1 MKEEYRLMDQFRRDF
16 LKLGGAGLAGSL
28 AVVGATEAHAQ
39 PSIAAYRGQE
49 QDFFNVRTYGAKGDG
64 KTIDSAAINEAIDAA
79 NAKGGGTVYFP
90 AGVYASY
97 SIHLKSNVMLYLGQG
112 CTILA
117 TETPAG
123 GVSSGAYDPAEPN
136 DPWEK
141 YQEYGHN
148 HYHNSLIW
156 GENISN
162 FGIMG
167 PGLIW
172 GKGLSNGRKDLPLA
186 ETPGVGN
193 KAIAIRNA
201 HNVILRDFSILKG
214 GHFGV
219 LVTGVDNLTIDNL
232 KIDTARDGMDI
243 ICCRNVRVSNCS
255 VNSPWDDAICPKSQY
270 ILGYLRST
278 ENLTITN
285 CYVTGSY
292 ELGSM
297 LDGTW
302 KKLPADTKVPRTGR
316 IKCGTES
323 NAGFKN
329 ITISNC
335 VFDGSGGFALETVD
349 GAHIEDITFTGIT
362 MRDCTNT
369 PIFLRLGA
377 RMRAPAEVPI
387 GSFKRVIISNVVSYN
402 SLSPFGGAGLIS
414 GIPDHNIEDVKIN
427 EIYMEHVGGG
437 TAEMAANMPPEEIKH
452 YPEPTMFG
460 KLPASAFFI
469 RHARNLEFSSVEI
482 AWSQPDARPVFWM
495 QDVDGLDIFR
505 LKLPKTYTG
514 PVFNLKDV
522 HDFNVAASRN
532 LKDVHLNHVDKK
544 QW

>member
-1 MKEEYRLMDQFRRDF
+1 MEQFRRDF
-16 LKLGGAGLAGSL
+16 LKLAGASLGAGAI
-28 AVVGATEAHAQ
+28 ATVGASEANAQ
-39 PSIAAYRGQE
+39 PKKAMPHSGNNNIGY
-49 QDFFNVRTYGAKGDG
+49 FNIRTYGATGDG
-64 KTIDSAAINEAIDAA
+64 KTIDTAAINKAIEAA
-79 NAKGGGTVYFP
+79 NANGGGTVYFP
-90 AGVYASY
+90 AGTYASY
-97 SIHLKSNVMLYLGQG
+97 SIHMKSNVVLYLEQG
-112 CTILA
+112 CVLLA
-117 TETPAG
+117 AETPEG
-123 GVSSGAYDPAEPN
+123 GTHQGAYDPAEPN

-156 GENISN
+156 GENIDN

-193 KAIAIRNA
+193 KSIAFRNC

-232 KIDTARDGMDI
+232 KIDTDRDGIDI

-270 ILGYLRST
+270 ILGYLRAT

-285 CYVTGSY
+285 CYVTGNY

-302 KKLPADTKVPRTGR
+302 KKLPPDTKLPRTGR

-369 PIFLRLGA
+369 PLFLRLGA
-377 RMRAPAEVPI
+377 RMRAPADLAI
-387 GSFKRVIISNVVSYN
+387 GTFKRVIISNVVSYN

-414 GIPDHNIEDVKIN
+414 GIPGHCIEDVKIN
-427 EIYMEHVGGG
+427 EVYMEHVGGG
-437 TAEMAANMPPEEIKH
+437 TPDMASIMPPEEIKH

-460 KLPASAFFI
+460 KLPGSSFFV
-469 RHARNLEFSSVEI
+469 RHAKNLEFTNVEL
-482 AWSQPDARPVFWM
+482 AWSQPDARPAFWM
-495 QDVDGLDIFR
+495 QDVDGVDIFR
-505 LKLPKTYTG
+505 LKLPKTNAS
-514 PVFNLKDV
+514 PVFHLDDV
-522 HDFNVAASRN
+522 RDFHVSGSRSV
-532 LKDVHLNHVDKK
+532 KETHLDKVDQKSI
-544 QW
+544 

>member
-1 MKEEYRLMDQFRRDF
+1 MDQLRRD
-16 LKLGGAGLAGSL
+16 LIKLWGGGLAATSL
-28 AVVGATEAHAQ
+28 TVVGASVAHAQ
-39 PSIAAYRGQE
+39 PAIAVPRGQE
-49 QDFFNVRTYGAKGDG
+49 QSSFNVRTYGATGDG
-64 KTIDSAAINEAIDAA
+64 RTIDTAAINKAIDAA
-79 NAKGGGTVYFP
+79 NANGGGTVYFP

-97 SIHLKSNVMLYLGQG
+97 SIHLKSNVILYLEQG

-117 TETPAG
+117 AETPAG

-136 DPWEK
+136 EPWEK

-162 FGIMG
+162 FGIVG

-193 KAIAIRNA
+193 KSIAIRNA
-201 HNVILRDFSILKG
+201 HNGILRDFSILKG
-214 GHFGV
+214 GHFAV

-232 KIDTARDGMDI
+232 KIDTDRDGMDI
-243 ICCRNVRVSNCS
+243 ICCRNVRVTNCS
-255 VNSPWDDAICPKSQY
+255 VNSPWDDAICPKSQF

-278 ENLTITN
+278 ENLTISN

-302 KKLPADTKVPRTGR
+302 KKLPADTKIPRFGR

-349 GAHIEDITFTGIT
+349 GASIEDITITGVT

-369 PIFLRLGA
+369 PLFMRLGA
-377 RMRAPAEVPI
+377 RMRAPEGLPV
-387 GSFKRVIISNVVSYN
+387 GTFKRLIVSNVVSYN
-402 SLSPFGGAGLIS
+402 SLSVFGGAGLIS
-414 GIPDHNIEDVKIN
+414 GIPGHTIEDVKIN
-427 EIYMEHVGGG
+427 EVYMEHVGGG
-437 TAEMAANMPPEEIKH
+437 TAEMAGLMPLEEIKH
-452 YPEPTMFG
+452 YPEPPMFG
-460 KLPASAFFI
+460 KLPASGFFV
-469 RHARNLEFSSVEI
+469 RHAKNLEFSNVEI
-482 AWSQPDARPVFWM
+482 AWSKPDARPVFWM
-495 QDVDGLDIFR
+495 QDVDGVDIFR

-514 PVFNLKDV
+514 PVFNLTDV
-522 HDFNVAASRN
+522 QDFNIAASRN
-532 LKDVHLNHVDKK
+532 IADIHLDRVDKK